1 MYILSP
7 MFTNILMMFRPRYI
21 ACIFVAKL
29 FIFLPVL
36 PVRAQTIE
44 NPLNVDTI
52 GEFLAAI
59 LTIVMVLAVPVIIF
73 FIVYAGFLYVTARGN
88 SEQVQQATRAFTYA
102 IIGGLIVLGAMVL
115 VGIIQNLVES
125 FGVDVE

>member
-1 MYILSP
+1 MV
-7 MFTNILMMFRPRYI
+7 TNILMMLRPRYI

-36 PVRAQTIE
+36 PVRAQSIE

-52 GEFLAAI
+52 GDFLEAI
-59 LTIVMVLAVPVIIF
+59 LVIVMVLAVPVIIF

-88 SEQVQQATRAFTYA
+88 SEQVKKATSAFTYA
-102 IIGGLIVLGAMVL
+102 IIGGLIVLGALVL
-115 VGIIQNLVES
+115 VTVIQNLVRA
-125 FGVDVE
+125 FGVEID